1 MTMKTR
7 RLMALG
13 LGLVLLS
20 LCVAVA
26 AQVVKK
32 AQQADITSEKFTY
45 DWAKNQFVF
54 SGNCRVDIKG
64 PDKATLNAP
73 RMVGKVASKSSQI
86 SEIAASGPVSFD
98 IVTARDSEG
107 NQRHIVATCSGS
119 AVYNGATRLVT
130 LNGGA
135 QATMTTLPL
144 DPSVQPTRFTGDKLV
159 VDFGANEIT
168 GENVHFEVEVPAQ
181 ETTPAAPATT
191 PAVAP
196 AGQ

>member
-1 MTMKTR
+1 MTMKMR

-32 AQQADITSEKFTY
+32 AQQADITADKFVY
-45 DWAKNQFVF
+45 DMGRNEFVF

-64 PDKATLNAP
+64 PNKATLNAP
-73 RMVGKVASKSSQI
+73 RMVGKVGAKSSQI
-86 SEIAASGPVSFD
+86 SEITASGPVSFD
-98 IVTARDSEG
+98 IVTQKDAEG
-107 NQRHIVATCSGS
+107 GQRHIVASCSGS

-135 QATMTTLPL
+135 QATMTSLPAGP
-144 DPSVQPTRFTGDKLV
+144 DAQPTRFTGDKLV
-159 VDFGANEIT
+159 VDFGANQIT

-181 ETTPAAPATT
+181 DTAPAAPE
-191 PAVAP
+191 AP
-196 AGQ
+196 ATGQ